1 MKTLHNSFYT
11 RKSHRSWSEENGSPS
26 ADSIYHPSYI
36 TYITHPHTPHGKY
49 GLNSKGAFTLQA
61 KTLGFSDKV
70 IVLIEKARQL
80 PINMKKKNRKKKK
93 HLWTFYILF
102 NPPICV
108 TYIYVWPVALKTTV
122 NYSCLCSLPCKHMQS
137 SDKLC
142 AHTHSSPKK
151 QIFFFKASKQQ
162 WFHTGFSIRVLMV
175 VLKTAHFSNWAV
187 FCSVNG
193 PQTAP
198 SYGMVERR
206 LRQSTLLFIG

>member
-1 MKTLHNSFYT
+1 MSVTFQLNYRLFSNISTVLTFSCLFPNWSKLSGFFSFNIFHCLFLDYIILIQEHVDITLSF
-11 RKSHRSWSEENGSPS
+11 KLPG
-26 ADSIYHPSYI
+26 IYMI
-36 TYITHPHTPHGKY
+36 LK
-49 GLNSKGAFTLQA
+49 
-61 KTLGFSDKV
+61 
-70 IVLIEKARQL
+70 
-80 PINMKKKNRKKKK
+80 KKKK